1 MRRDRRLRKKA
12 EFDAVFSTNVRIS
25 RRELSLAV
33 RDRGDDQ
40 PDRWGFAVS
49 SRLGGAVVR
58 NKIKRRL
65 RAAAMELDGTGLD
78 VVVIARR
85 DAAEASYATLADNLG
100 ELMRRA
106 RQRLDRGG
114 ES

>member
-1 MRRDRRLRKKA
+1 MRRDRRLHKKA

-25 RRELSLAV
+25 RRELSVAV

-40 PDRWGFAVS
+40 PNRWGFAVS
-49 SRLGGAVVR
+49 SRLGGSVVR

-65 RAAAMELDGTGLD
+65 RAAAMELDGTGFD

-85 DAAEASYATLADNLG
+85 GAAEAPYAALADNLG